1 MSAERGKRRG
11 SADGAR
17 VCVHVC
23 ACMHPSAHVL
33 MARRGRRGAN
43 DNLSHK
49 GRKRKRAQRG
59 KEGEGRERKPEK
71 ERESR
76 AKGSKKKKPSMT
88 RTKRKYVKIGKMIQ
102 KAKDGARKR

>member
-1 MSAERGKRRG
+1 M
-11 SADGAR
+11 
-17 VCVHVC
+17 CVYVLVC
-23 ACMHPSAHVL
+23 ACMHPRAHVL

-49 GRKRKRAQRG
+49 ERKRKRAQRG

-71 ERESR
+71 EREWR
-76 AKGSKKKKPSMT
+76 AKGSKKKKKNERER